1 MNSKL
6 AARHSSLAT
15 HRSRPSHMT
24 SLPHR
29 ILLLICAALLLASTT
44 LAQTIPQNKSTAAQ
58 IAIAYVTVINPGAA
72 SVQPDSIVVI
82 NGDRITFVSHSV
94 AAPLAKTTRIPDGR
108 AQFLTPRLWDMPVH
122 SAFGDWFPVA
132 R

>member
-1 MNSKL
+1 MI
-6 AARHSSLAT
+6 
-15 HRSRPSHMT
+15 

-29 ILLLICAALLLASTT
+29 ILLLICAALLLAPTT

-58 IAIAYVTVINPGAA
+58 IAIAHVTVINPGTA

-94 AAPLAKTTRIPDGR
+94 AVPLAY
-108 AQFLTPRLWDMPVH
+108 PRLVGHACALRFW
-122 SAFGDWFPVA
+122 
-132 R
+132 